1 MKSLRKCYIMRGY
14 PASGKST
21 LAHEIKSKNENT
33 EIVSADDFW
42 MHDGKYLFDVKLLP
56 KAHEECFE
64 KFKKFVRNGTNVII
78 DNTNL
83 RYKDIQKYIDHLV
96 RNNNLNDFIYSIE
109 FLEVSFN
116 NIETAIKHRQ
126 NQTSGKNIPESRM
139 REMFKSFKNDVR
151 MFLINDYKGKI
162 GLGDLDLLEN
172 NLPFP
177 KESENLPNVI
187 ICDLDG
193 TLSLFQYTN
202 GLSIRN
208 AYDASSAD
216 QDFICK
222 PVAKAL
228 SAFFKSGHQI
238 IFVTGRE
245 EKFETPTRTFLE
257 RVCEEYD
264 FNYQFLKMRK
274 NGDFRKDTIIKEE
287 IFQNHI
293 SGKFNVTAVFD
304 DRPSV
309 VKMWREKGLFVF
321 DCNYNGRDF

>member
-1 MKSLRKCYIMRGY
+1 MKSFKKCFIMRGY

-21 LAHEIKSKNENT
+21 LAQEMKAKDENT

-42 MHDGKYLFDVKLLP
+42 MKDGKYVFDVKLLP

-64 KFKKFVRNGTNVII
+64 KFKAFIKAGKNVIV

-83 RYKDIQKYIDHLV
+83 RYKDIQKYIDYLV
-96 RNNNLNDFIYSIE
+96 KNNNLNSFIYSVE
-109 FLEVSFN
+109 LLEVSFN
-116 NIETAIKHRQ
+116 DIETAIKHRSDQ
-126 NQTSGKNIPESRM
+126 DSGKNIPASRM
-139 REMFKSFKNDVR
+139 RDMYKSFKQDIRN
-151 MFLINDYKGKI
+151 FLMTDYKGKI
-162 GLGDLDLLEN
+162 SLGSLDFLEN
-172 NLPFP
+172 RLPFLE
-177 KESENLPNVI
+177 ESETLTNAI

-202 GLSIRN
+202 GITIRN

-216 QDFICK
+216 LDFICQ

-228 SAFFKSGHQI
+228 SAFYKTGTQI

-245 EKFETPTRTFLE
+245 EKFETPTRAFLE
-257 RVCEEYD
+257 RVCENYD
-264 FNYQFLKMRK
+264 FNYLFLKMRK

-287 IFQNHI
+287 IFQEHI
-293 SGKFNVTAVFD
+293 FGKYNITAVFD